1 MEITLKNIEKL
12 ITNKL
17 EEQKKSI
24 LKETERLLKDQEKNF
39 TDIIS
44 ANLKILTN
52 RLDKIEKEVD
62 VNKSK
67 VLSIENDLRDFKESL
82 NFQETTIMEKIKKI
96 TKRYEKE
103 INNLNKKTLDLEN
116 RSRRNNLRLD
126 GIFEKPNENWNEC
139 ENAVKEMFKKQLKI
153 SNEIIIERAHRIG
166 QPKEDK
172 KPRTIVLKL
181 LNFQDKTKI
190 LNATKNLRGTGI
202 YVNEDF
208 AKETMESRRML
219 WEEVKKLRLEAKNDS
234 KRTWQ
239 ILKEITGKQ
248 KTCSSSL
255 PQMLKVD
262 NNSLHEPQIIAH
274 EFNKYFTE
282 IGSILLSKIQKT
294 QTSFYDFF
302 LPFDKNISS
311 EELSAELSFDE
322 FEKAFKS
329 LKKNKAPGADEI
341 NGNIVIDC
349 YEQLKNIL
357 FKIFRAS
364 IHQVYCI
371 FALC

>member
-17 EEQKKSI
+17 EEQKNSI

-82 NFQETTIMEKIKKI
+82 NFQETTIMEKINKI

-219 WEEVKKLRLEAKNDS
+219 WEEVKKLRLE
-234 KRTWQ
+234 
-239 ILKEITGKQ
+239 GKYAVI
-248 KTCSSSL
+248 KYDKIVSR
-255 PQMLKVD
+255 
-262 NNSLHEPQIIAH
+262 
-274 EFNKYFTE
+274 EFRK
-282 IGSILLSKIQKT
+282 
-294 QTSFYDFF
+294 
-302 LPFDKNISS
+302 
-311 EELSAELSFDE
+311 
-322 FEKAFKS
+322 
-329 LKKNKAPGADEI
+329 
-341 NGNIVIDC
+341 
-349 YEQLKNIL
+349 
-357 FKIFRAS
+357 
-364 IHQVYCI
+364 
-371 FALC
+371 

>member
-1 MEITLKNIEKL
+1 M
-12 ITNKL
+12 
-17 EEQKKSI
+17 
-24 LKETERLLKDQEKNF
+24 
-39 TDIIS
+39 
-44 ANLKILTN
+44 
-52 RLDKIEKEVD
+52 LDKIEKEVD

-82 NFQETTIMEKIKKI
+82 NFQETTIMEKINKI

-219 WEEVKKLRLEAKNDS
+219 WEEVKKLRLEGKYAVIKYDKIVSREFRKNDLS
-234 KRTWQ
+234 VSDGDGEILTIEIINERT
-239 ILKEITGKQ
+239 
-248 KTCSSSL
+248 
-255 PQMLKVD
+255 
-262 NNSLHEPQIIAH
+262 
-274 EFNKYFTE
+274 
-282 IGSILLSKIQKT
+282 
-294 QTSFYDFF
+294 
-302 LPFDKNISS
+302 KNILVSCCYRPPDGVS
-311 EELSAELSFDE
+311 ENLSMFLQQNVIAKELSAELSFDE

-329 LKKNKAPGADEI
+329 FKKNKAPGADEI

-364 IHQVYCI
+364 IHQAETGSI
-371 FALC
+371 S

>member
-1 MEITLKNIEKL
+1 MEITLKSIEKL

-62 VNKSK
+62 INKSK

-82 NFQETTIMEKIKKI
+82 NFQETTIMEKINKI

-103 INNLNKKTLDLEN
+103 INNLNKKTLDWEN

-219 WEEVKKLRLEAKNDS
+219 WEEKVLTSKK
-234 KRTWQ
+234 Q
-239 ILKEITGKQ
+239 
-248 KTCSSSL
+248 
-255 PQMLKVD
+255 
-262 NNSLHEPQIIAH
+262 
-274 EFNKYFTE
+274 
-282 IGSILLSKIQKT
+282 LLW
-294 QTSFYDFF
+294 
-302 LPFDKNISS
+302 
-311 EELSAELSFDE
+311 
-322 FEKAFKS
+322 
-329 LKKNKAPGADEI
+329 KK
-341 NGNIVIDC
+341 
-349 YEQLKNIL
+349 
-357 FKIFRAS
+357 
-364 IHQVYCI
+364 
-371 FALC
+371 

>member
-1 MEITLKNIEKL
+1 MIADVNEISDKLKSNLDKAYIMHYLDEL
-12 ITNKL
+12 
-17 EEQKKSI
+17 
-24 LKETERLLKDQEKNF
+24 DKN
-39 TDIIS
+39 
-44 ANLKILTN
+44 
-52 RLDKIEKEVD
+52 KIEKEVD

-82 NFQETTIMEKIKKI
+82 NFQETTIMEKINKI

-219 WEEVKKLRLEAKNDS
+219 WEEVKKLRLEAKYAVIKYDKIVS
-234 KRTWQ
+234 R
-239 ILKEITGKQ
+239 
-248 KTCSSSL
+248 
-255 PQMLKVD
+255 
-262 NNSLHEPQIIAH
+262 
-274 EFNKYFTE
+274 EFRK
-282 IGSILLSKIQKT
+282 
-294 QTSFYDFF
+294 
-302 LPFDKNISS
+302 
-311 EELSAELSFDE
+311 
-322 FEKAFKS
+322 
-329 LKKNKAPGADEI
+329 
-341 NGNIVIDC
+341 
-349 YEQLKNIL
+349 
-357 FKIFRAS
+357 
-364 IHQVYCI
+364 
-371 FALC
+371 

>member
-82 NFQETTIMEKIKKI
+82 NFQETTIMEKINKI

-219 WEEVKKLRLEAKNDS
+219 WEEVKKLRLEAKYAVIKYDKIVS
-234 KRTWQ
+234 R
-239 ILKEITGKQ
+239 
-248 KTCSSSL
+248 
-255 PQMLKVD
+255 
-262 NNSLHEPQIIAH
+262 
-274 EFNKYFTE
+274 EFRK
-282 IGSILLSKIQKT
+282 
-294 QTSFYDFF
+294 
-302 LPFDKNISS
+302 
-311 EELSAELSFDE
+311 
-322 FEKAFKS
+322 
-329 LKKNKAPGADEI
+329 
-341 NGNIVIDC
+341 
-349 YEQLKNIL
+349 
-357 FKIFRAS
+357 
-364 IHQVYCI
+364 
-371 FALC
+371 

>member
-39 TDIIS
+39 TDIVS

-82 NFQETTIMEKIKKI
+82 NFQETTIMEKKNKI

-103 INNLNKKTLDLEN
+103 INNLNKKT
-116 RSRRNNLRLD
+116 LRLD

-139 ENAVKEMFKKQLKI
+139 ENAVKEMFKKQQKI

-219 WEEVKKLRLEAKNDS
+219 WEEVKKLRLE
-234 KRTWQ
+234 
-239 ILKEITGKQ
+239 GKYAVI
-248 KTCSSSL
+248 KYDKIVSR
-255 PQMLKVD
+255 
-262 NNSLHEPQIIAH
+262 
-274 EFNKYFTE
+274 EFRK
-282 IGSILLSKIQKT
+282 
-294 QTSFYDFF
+294 
-302 LPFDKNISS
+302 
-311 EELSAELSFDE
+311 
-322 FEKAFKS
+322 
-329 LKKNKAPGADEI
+329 
-341 NGNIVIDC
+341 
-349 YEQLKNIL
+349 
-357 FKIFRAS
+357 
-364 IHQVYCI
+364 
-371 FALC
+371 

>member
-82 NFQETTIMEKIKKI
+82 NFQETTIMEKINKI

-190 LNATKNLRGTGI
+190 LDATKNLRGTGI

-208 AKETMESRRML
+208 AKETIESRRML
-219 WEEVKKLRLEAKNDS
+219 WEEVKMLRLE
-234 KRTWQ
+234 
-239 ILKEITGKQ
+239 GKYAVI
-248 KTCSSSL
+248 KYDKIVSR
-255 PQMLKVD
+255 
-262 NNSLHEPQIIAH
+262 
-274 EFNKYFTE
+274 EFRK
-282 IGSILLSKIQKT
+282 
-294 QTSFYDFF
+294 
-302 LPFDKNISS
+302 
-311 EELSAELSFDE
+311 
-322 FEKAFKS
+322 
-329 LKKNKAPGADEI
+329 
-341 NGNIVIDC
+341 
-349 YEQLKNIL
+349 
-357 FKIFRAS
+357 
-364 IHQVYCI
+364 
-371 FALC
+371 

>member
-82 NFQETTIMEKIKKI
+82 NFQETTIMEKINKI

-153 SNEIIIERAHRIG
+153 SNEIIIERGHRIG

-219 WEEVKKLRLEAKNDS
+219 WEEVKKLRLE
-234 KRTWQ
+234 
-239 ILKEITGKQ
+239 GKYAVI
-248 KTCSSSL
+248 KYDKIVSR
-255 PQMLKVD
+255 
-262 NNSLHEPQIIAH
+262 
-274 EFNKYFTE
+274 EFRK
-282 IGSILLSKIQKT
+282 
-294 QTSFYDFF
+294 
-302 LPFDKNISS
+302 
-311 EELSAELSFDE
+311 
-322 FEKAFKS
+322 
-329 LKKNKAPGADEI
+329 
-341 NGNIVIDC
+341 
-349 YEQLKNIL
+349 
-357 FKIFRAS
+357 
-364 IHQVYCI
+364 
-371 FALC
+371 

>member
-82 NFQETTIMEKIKKI
+82 NFQETTIMEKINKI
-96 TKRYEKE
+96 MKRYEKE

-219 WEEVKKLRLEAKNDS
+219 WEEVKKLRLE
-234 KRTWQ
+234 
-239 ILKEITGKQ
+239 GKYAVI
-248 KTCSSSL
+248 KYDKIVSR
-255 PQMLKVD
+255 
-262 NNSLHEPQIIAH
+262 
-274 EFNKYFTE
+274 EFRK
-282 IGSILLSKIQKT
+282 
-294 QTSFYDFF
+294 
-302 LPFDKNISS
+302 
-311 EELSAELSFDE
+311 
-322 FEKAFKS
+322 
-329 LKKNKAPGADEI
+329 
-341 NGNIVIDC
+341 
-349 YEQLKNIL
+349 
-357 FKIFRAS
+357 
-364 IHQVYCI
+364 
-371 FALC
+371 

>member
-82 NFQETTIMEKIKKI
+82 NFQETTIMEKINKI

-103 INNLNKKTLDLEN
+103 VNNLNKKTLDLEN

-219 WEEVKKLRLEAKNDS
+219 WEEVKKLRLE
-234 KRTWQ
+234 
-239 ILKEITGKQ
+239 GKYAVI
-248 KTCSSSL
+248 KYDKIVSR
-255 PQMLKVD
+255 
-262 NNSLHEPQIIAH
+262 
-274 EFNKYFTE
+274 EFRK
-282 IGSILLSKIQKT
+282 
-294 QTSFYDFF
+294 
-302 LPFDKNISS
+302 
-311 EELSAELSFDE
+311 
-322 FEKAFKS
+322 
-329 LKKNKAPGADEI
+329 
-341 NGNIVIDC
+341 
-349 YEQLKNIL
+349 
-357 FKIFRAS
+357 
-364 IHQVYCI
+364 
-371 FALC
+371 

>member
-82 NFQETTIMEKIKKI
+82 NFQETTIMEKINKI

-116 RSRRNNLRLD
+116 QSRRNNLRLD

-219 WEEVKKLRLEAKNDS
+219 WEEVKKLRLE
-234 KRTWQ
+234 
-239 ILKEITGKQ
+239 GKYAVI
-248 KTCSSSL
+248 KYDKIVSR
-255 PQMLKVD
+255 
-262 NNSLHEPQIIAH
+262 
-274 EFNKYFTE
+274 EFRK
-282 IGSILLSKIQKT
+282 
-294 QTSFYDFF
+294 
-302 LPFDKNISS
+302 
-311 EELSAELSFDE
+311 
-322 FEKAFKS
+322 
-329 LKKNKAPGADEI
+329 
-341 NGNIVIDC
+341 
-349 YEQLKNIL
+349 
-357 FKIFRAS
+357 
-364 IHQVYCI
+364 
-371 FALC
+371 

>member
-82 NFQETTIMEKIKKI
+82 NFQETTIMEKINKI

-103 INNLNKKTLDLEN
+103 INDLNKKTLDLEN

-219 WEEVKKLRLEAKNDS
+219 WEEVKKLRLE
-234 KRTWQ
+234 
-239 ILKEITGKQ
+239 GKYAVI
-248 KTCSSSL
+248 KYDKIVSR
-255 PQMLKVD
+255 
-262 NNSLHEPQIIAH
+262 
-274 EFNKYFTE
+274 EFRK
-282 IGSILLSKIQKT
+282 
-294 QTSFYDFF
+294 
-302 LPFDKNISS
+302 
-311 EELSAELSFDE
+311 
-322 FEKAFKS
+322 
-329 LKKNKAPGADEI
+329 
-341 NGNIVIDC
+341 
-349 YEQLKNIL
+349 
-357 FKIFRAS
+357 
-364 IHQVYCI
+364 
-371 FALC
+371 

>member
-82 NFQETTIMEKIKKI
+82 NFQETTIMEKINKI

-219 WEEVKKLRLEAKNDS
+219 WEEVKKLRLE
-234 KRTWQ
+234 
-239 ILKEITGKQ
+239 GKYAVI
-248 KTCSSSL
+248 KYDKIVSR
-255 PQMLKVD
+255 
-262 NNSLHEPQIIAH
+262 
-274 EFNKYFTE
+274 EFRK
-282 IGSILLSKIQKT
+282 
-294 QTSFYDFF
+294 
-302 LPFDKNISS
+302 
-311 EELSAELSFDE
+311 
-322 FEKAFKS
+322 
-329 LKKNKAPGADEI
+329 
-341 NGNIVIDC
+341 
-349 YEQLKNIL
+349 
-357 FKIFRAS
+357 
-364 IHQVYCI
+364 
-371 FALC
+371 